1 MKPVHALVLVAP
13 LLLAGQCNGLQV
25 NVREACQVLKATL
38 YSDGQFMLTDAE
50 IDALRE
56 VNQVKII
63 AVKKYYR
70 AKCVK

>member
-1 MKPVHALVLVAP
+1 MLSRVCLVLGLVAF
-13 LLLAGQCNGLQV
+13 LAACKGPQL
-25 NVREACQVLKATL
+25 NVKESCEVLKATL
-38 YSDGQFMLTDAE
+38 YSDGQFMFTDAE